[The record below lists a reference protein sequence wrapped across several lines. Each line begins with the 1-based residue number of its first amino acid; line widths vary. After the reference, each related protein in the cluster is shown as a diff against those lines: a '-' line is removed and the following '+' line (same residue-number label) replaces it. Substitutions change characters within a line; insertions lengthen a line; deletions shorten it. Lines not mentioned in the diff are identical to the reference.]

1 MQQLGGVMSDETVK
15 QPDGNE
21 QPAETPA
28 GATKPAA
35 PGEGEVP
42 AAKPKKEK
50 APALED
56 KPFADFIQ
64 QDYIPALQTALT
76 KQGIVDV
83 AISLEQQAIPVVGIP
98 ASPCWQVV
106 GRWNQNKRQFN
117 LYFPNESI
125 QGFRGFSCADNGTQP
140 AVLEP
145 FLCDERKITLDL
157 LVTGLLQRL
166 NGQKWLARN

>member
-1 MQQLGGVMSDETVK
+1 MSDETAK
-15 QPDGNE
+15 QPD
-21 QPAETPA
+21 AA
-28 GATKPAA
+28 PAA
-35 PGEGEVP
+35 ADGDK
-42 AAKPKKEK
+42 ANAKPKKEK

-64 QDYIPALQTALT
+64 QDYIPALKAALT
-76 KQGIVDV
+76 SQGIQDASV
-83 AISLEQQAIPVVGIP
+83 SLENQAIPVVGIQGG
-98 ASPCWQVV
+98 SCWQII

-117 LYFPNESI
+117 IYFPNETI
-125 QGFRGFSCADNGTQP
+125 QGFRGFSCADNGTKP

-157 LVTGLLQRL
+157 LVNGLMQRL